1 MKGISIN
8 GAKLL
13 ELQMPMIPYLNQTTG
28 YLSYPQNRINFHV
41 EENEMVLSIPPLL
54 ALELYRRGLLPQ
66 DEHQSF
72 PIHVSGKRI
81 GIFKVVDFR
90 YPNSSFD
97 DSVTIT
103 MRSQ

>member
-8 GAKLL
+8 GAKLH
-13 ELQMPMIPYLNQTTG
+13 EVQMPMIPYVNKSIG
-28 YLSYPQNRINFHV
+28 YLSYPKNRINFHV
-41 EENEMVLSIPPLL
+41 DGDEMVLSLPPLL

-72 PIHVSGKRI
+72 PIHVSGQKI

-97 DSVTIT
+97 NAVRIT
-103 MRSQ
+103 MKSQ